1 MWELAIVMSGDL
13 GSPQEE
19 TRVAELML
27 RRMRSEFVKDS
38 VISVPLVSTSVLVVC
53 EYQGGLWVLK
63 SPMMMLLSRS

>member
-27 RRMRSEFVKDS
+27 RRMRSEFERDS
-38 VISVPLVSTSVLVVC
+38 VIKVSLSSASVLV
-53 EYQGGLWVLK
+53 
-63 SPMMMLLSRS
+63 